1 VEAYYADHNTYSSL
15 TSAVLKASYDQ
26 GIKNVQVVRATS
38 ASYCINSTVGQN
50 TYKKGGPAADIASGA
65 C

>member
-1 VEAYYADHNTYSSL
+1 
-15 TSAVLKASYDQ
+15 
-26 GIKNVQVVRATS
+26 VQVVRATS